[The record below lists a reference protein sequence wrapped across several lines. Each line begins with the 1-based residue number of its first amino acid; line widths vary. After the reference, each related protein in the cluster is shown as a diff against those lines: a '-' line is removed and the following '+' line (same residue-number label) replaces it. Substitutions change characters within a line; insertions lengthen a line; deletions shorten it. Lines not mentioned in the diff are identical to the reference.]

1 MWYSYQPLGVGT
13 LSKVIAKLCNAARM
27 YGKYSNHSLRST
39 AVICMNDENID
50 EQQITEVTGHKSVA
64 VHKYKRMSMEKQKE
78 MSGVLYGKT
87 KKEAYVNNLITTRKF
102 L

>member
-1 MWYSYQPLGVGT
+1 
-13 LSKVIAKLCNAARM
+13 
-27 YGKYSNHSLRST
+27 
-39 AVICMNDENID
+39 MNDENID

-102 L
+102 LWFGCQQSNGTDEERNAGQYTTCEHDSPKSRN